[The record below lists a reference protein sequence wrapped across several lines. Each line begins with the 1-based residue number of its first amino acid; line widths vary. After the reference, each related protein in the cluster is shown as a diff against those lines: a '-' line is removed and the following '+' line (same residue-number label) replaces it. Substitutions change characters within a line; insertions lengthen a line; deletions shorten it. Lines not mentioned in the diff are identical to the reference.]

1 MCDCDI
7 CQKNPAVT
15 TATALKQAKKTRIC
29 HCLEI
34 CLLANEMKQKLA
46 LKKSAKKKSH
56 QKKLASQ
63 LNELEAGT

>member
-34 CLLANEMKQKLA
+34 CLLAKLMILKLA
-46 LKKSAKKKSH
+46 LKKCANKPLPKNM
-56 QKKLASQ
+56 L
-63 LNELEAGT
+63 G